1 MSHTLQKTTALAPRD
16 QIIAAAKQR
25 ITHQPHLSVQ
35 RIWFDFEE
43 GKLFLRGQVPSFYYK
58 QLAQE
63 AVTRLDDVRE
73 VVNEIEVLW

>member
-16 QIIAAAKQR
+16 RIIAAAKQR
-25 ITHQPHLSVQ
+25 IQHQPHLAVQ
-35 RIWFDFEE
+35 RIWFDFDE